1 MSRKKKI
8 HWQNGHIYD
17 DLWLSLV
24 ICAETYA
31 HHVNKWRKDVR
42 FDDKVAIFWEESLG
56 LCLFC
61 TQKKQKRSEG
71 INKIS
76 VLCLGH

>member
-42 FDDKVAIFWEESLG
+42 FDDKVAILG
-56 LCLFC
+56 
-61 TQKKQKRSEG
+61 KK
-71 INKIS
+71 
-76 VLCLGH
+76 V